1 LRSTADKLPTRRQL
15 GTPGG
20 GIVTTGNPHAGRAN
34 LSSKRVVDALQPRAA
49 PFRVFDERLPG
60 FGVHVAVTGRKSYVC
75 EYRAKGVSR
84 RMFLG
89 RTNVLTPAEARTQAM
104 EALAAV
110 AKGRDPLAERR
121 VANAD
126 GRDAARARRAAP
138 TVADAAGDYLAT
150 LGRTRSARWAAD
162 ARALYDAHIGPK
174 IGTRKVA
181 DVTAKDVRQIH
192 ERLRDTPVT
201 ANRTRAVLSAILT
214 RAVADGARAPGVN
227 PVVAVEAYPEE
238 PRSRYLNT
246 DEWKRLG
253 EAVTA
258 ESAALATVKRWDTRP
273 RQLDAV
279 VLLALTGARKNAVTR
294 RRWRDVDWEARVLT
308 IDPPHKGTS
317 RVHLGAAAL
326 ALLRAWQGARGTGDG
341 YIFAGQR
348 RHDGPRPTNRQHDPR
363 PVLPPTYVST
373 LALVWRSLMTRAKLT
388 DFHVHDLRRSFAVA
402 AGDIGISTHLI
413 GGLLSHAV
421 GGVTGIYARRSDP
434 ALADAANKV
443 AAEVARRLNLKG
455 TRDRSVIPID
465 AGRRRA

>member
-1 LRSTADKLPTRRQL
+1 M
-15 GTPGG
+15 TPHPAR
-20 GIVTTGNPHAGRAN
+20 VN

-60 FGVHVAVTGRKSYVC
+60 FGVHVAATGRKSYVC
-75 EYRAKGVSR
+75 EYRAAGVSR

-89 RTNVLTPAEARTQAM
+89 RTNVLTPAEARAQAM
-104 EALAAV
+104 EALAAA

-121 VANAD
+121 AANAD
-126 GRDAARARRAAP
+126 GRDAAKARRDAP
-138 TVADAAGDYLAT
+138 TVAVAAEDYLAT

-174 IGTRKVA
+174 IGTRRVA
-181 DVTAKDVRQIH
+181 DITAKDVRHIH
-192 ERLRDTPVT
+192 ERLRDRTVT

-227 PVVAVEAYPEE
+227 PVVAVAKYPEQ
-238 PRSRYLNT
+238 PRSRYLNA

-253 EAVTA
+253 EAITA
-258 ESAALATVKRWDTRP
+258 ERAALATVKRWDTRP

-279 VLLALTGARKNAVTR
+279 LLIALTGARKNAVTR

-308 IDPPHKGTS
+308 VDPPHKGAT

-326 ALLRAWQGARGTGDG
+326 ALLRAWQGGTLEG

-363 PVLPPTYVST
+363 PALPPTSIST
-373 LALVWRSLMTRAKLT
+373 IAPVWQSLMGRAKLE

-455 TRDRSVIPID
+455 TRDRGVIPID